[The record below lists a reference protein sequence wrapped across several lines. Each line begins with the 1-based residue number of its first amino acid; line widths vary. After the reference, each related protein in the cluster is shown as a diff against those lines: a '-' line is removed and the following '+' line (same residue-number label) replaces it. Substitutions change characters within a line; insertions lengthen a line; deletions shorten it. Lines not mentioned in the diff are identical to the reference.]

1 MLRRMC
7 VSLAAL
13 AIAAAPALTLLATSG
28 TAEAAPATATA
39 HAAAAHAA
47 IRNGGVDVHYGKP
60 GSKPMRTHGGLF
72 NSTST
77 NWSGYAASGGPYTT
91 VSATWVQP
99 AGSCSPASSWPA

>member
-13 AIAAAPALTLLATSG
+13 AVAAAPALTLLATSG
-28 TAEAAPATATA
+28 TAEAAPAA
-39 HAAAAHAA
+39 HAAVAHAA
-47 IRNGGVDVHYGKP
+47 IRNGGVDVHYSKP
-60 GSKPMRTHGGLF
+60 GSKPLRTHGGLF

-77 NWSGYAASGGPYTT
+77 NWSWYAASGGPFTT

-99 AGSCSPASSWPA
+99 AGS